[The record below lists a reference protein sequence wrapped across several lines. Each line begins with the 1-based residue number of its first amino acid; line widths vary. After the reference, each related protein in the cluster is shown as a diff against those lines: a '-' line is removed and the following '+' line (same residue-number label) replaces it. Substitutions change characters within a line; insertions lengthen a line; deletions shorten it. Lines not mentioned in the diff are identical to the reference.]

1 MEGVALV
8 LIGAALFSQSWYLL
22 GLYAD
27 GRTMGIYT
35 GGLGLAALITIT
47 MVPQVLLGNDPDAN
61 QLAETTVMKMLII
74 VWAAY
79 AVGVGAHGMWE
90 FDERAIGFFSAVA
103 TATSAVAFF
112 YFATT
117 LGDAY
122 GDAVTISLS
131 AATLILS
138 IIGGLVFFNLAVPF
152 NVLRLVAGW
161 FLLLGSIGVAGI
173 GWAIMTTLVES
184 S

>member
-35 GGLGLAALITIT
+35 GGLGLAVLITIT
-47 MVPQVLLGNDPDAN
+47 MVPQVLLGEAFDSDAN
-61 QLAETTVMKMLII
+61 LLAETTVMKMLII

-90 FDERAIGFFSAVA
+90 FDERAIGF
-103 TATSAVAFF
+103 
-112 YFATT
+112 
-117 LGDAY
+117 
-122 GDAVTISLS
+122 
-131 AATLILS
+131 
-138 IIGGLVFFNLAVPF
+138 
-152 NVLRLVAGW
+152 LRLRQ
-161 FLLLGSIGVAGI
+161 
-173 GWAIMTTLVES
+173 
-184 S
+184 